1 MSQGSIQTDAVSVS
15 VLQPP
20 AVSSADLRQSL
31 LDEIHTEHTS
41 PSTYYVG
48 VSYISKVI
56 AQTYIMGAGHFI
68 CQRTYMPFTLTPC
81 SIWLPFLWHAFCIPS
96 IKKKPFLFIRLPLL
110 ASSPKIANIFSLLA
124 FALEFLFL
132 FLL

>member
-1 MSQGSIQTDAVSVS
+1 MSQGLIRIARKYGARVSASLSAVFHNLRSILA
-15 VLQPP
+15 
-20 AVSSADLRQSL
+20 
-31 LDEIHTEHTS
+31 DEIHTEHTA

-81 SIWLPFLWHAFCIPS
+81 SIWLPFLWHAFCTPSLNKAIPIYTPS
-96 IKKKPFLFIRLPLL
+96 LACLFPKNRQYFLSACFRP
-110 ASSPKIANIFSLLA
+110 
-124 FALEFLFL
+124 
-132 FLL
+132 